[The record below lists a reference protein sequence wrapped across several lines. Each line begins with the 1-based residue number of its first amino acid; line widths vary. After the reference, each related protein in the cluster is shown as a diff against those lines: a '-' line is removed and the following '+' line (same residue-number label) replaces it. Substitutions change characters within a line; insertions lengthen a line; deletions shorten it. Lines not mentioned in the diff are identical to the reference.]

1 MARGKQREDVRSQ
14 RSHKM
19 LVDLLIAVKPLQ
31 SFANLGGLRSAPLS
45 QGERAQPASMG
56 FSSPNWKWG
65 DGSGEAAVEV
75 VRVRRMLATQ
85 EDRERFVKAMD
96 EDRADL
102 LDAKVAL
109 ALLCEKLD
117 PMDDLEGM
125 KSWKRLLNQLNNMEF
140 ETDIPDD
147 QLIDGNVRLKAACN
161 IRIPNSILQKT
172 LLKKMKLA
180 YEALNFV
187 EGGI

>member
-1 MARGKQREDVRSQ
+1 MLADV
-14 RSHKM
+14 
-19 LVDLLIAVKPLQ
+19 LIAIKPLQ
-31 SFANLGGLRSAPLS
+31 SFTHPVGLRSVPLA
-45 QGERAQPASMG
+45 RPARTQPVSMG

-85 EDRERFVKAMD
+85 EDRERFMKVMD

-125 KSWKRLLNQLNNMEF
+125 KSW
-140 ETDIPDD
+140 
-147 QLIDGNVRLKAACN
+147 
-161 IRIPNSILQKT
+161 
-172 LLKKMKLA
+172 
-180 YEALNFV
+180 
-187 EGGI
+187 